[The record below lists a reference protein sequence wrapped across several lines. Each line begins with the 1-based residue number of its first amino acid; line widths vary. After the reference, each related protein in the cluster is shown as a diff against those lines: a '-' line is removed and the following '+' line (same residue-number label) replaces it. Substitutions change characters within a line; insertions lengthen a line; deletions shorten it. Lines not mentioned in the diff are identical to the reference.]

1 MCRLPSHYGVAGNNP
16 LGPWASVGGF
26 CLCHFCKISAGV
38 WSTQVSQRLCTCYR
52 LPVSVPWSQR
62 RFTELPL
69 AKGACFN
76 SSKLLSPSELMSGPE
91 DRLYPFCSAFIS
103 YSSCV
108 LLRNESLSSVFL
120 PISEMCMGLKHI
132 ITFPTQLIT
141 QVFLS
146 GHQVNMASFLS
157 MAPKYFPVSS
167 VGSFLWFV
175 SGFTSLLLNVFISTV
190 ICT

>member
-1 MCRLPSHYGVAGNNP
+1 
-16 LGPWASVGGF
+16 
-26 CLCHFCKISAGV
+26 
-38 WSTQVSQRLCTCYR
+38 
-52 LPVSVPWSQR
+52 
-62 RFTELPL
+62 
-69 AKGACFN
+69 
-76 SSKLLSPSELMSGPE
+76 MSGPE
-91 DRLYPFCSAFIS
+91 DGLCPFCSAFIS

-108 LLRNESLSSVFL
+108 LLRNESLSPVFL
-120 PISEMCMGLKHI
+120 PVSEMCMELKHI

-157 MAPKYFPVSS
+157 TAPKYFPVSS

-175 SGFTSLLLNVFISTV
+175 SGFTSLLLNVSISTV